1 VAVGDLTG
9 DGRPEAAVLLSCS
22 PQPSNFYVEEV
33 HAFEDGPKLLGTLP
47 HLQPLPGGLVL
58 DPLFD
63 PDHFAISGGQLLW
76 VPEPRS

>member
-33 HAFEDGPKLLGTLP
+33 HAFEDGPKLLGYARSDVASELP
-47 HLQPLPGGLVL
+47 V
-58 DPLFD
+58 
-63 PDHFAISGGQLLW
+63 
-76 VPEPRS
+76 R